1 MKKLTKKVLL
11 LFFLFICHKTQA
23 QNNLISLVILGIA
36 QDGGSPQI
44 GCEKS
49 CCKTLWENNHFEN
62 VTSIGL
68 VDKIENKFFLID
80 ASPDITK
87 QYQMLKSLTSK
98 PSLGGI
104 LLTHAHIGHYLGLLY
119 LGKESLGAKNVNVYS
134 MPKMTFF
141 LKNNG
146 PWSQLFKE
154 KNIRLNK
161 LKNDSIHSLGEN
173 LSIKPILVPH
183 RDEFSETVG
192 YLIKGGLR
200 SALFLPDIDKWEKWD
215 KKIEDLI
222 RNVDYAFID
231 GTFYD
236 GSEIP
241 HRNMNEIPHP
251 FVVETLERFKNLK
264 KMDKKKVYFIH
275 LNHTNPLLKAS
286 NKITKE
292 IIKRGYNIARTG
304 MKFDL

>member
-1 MKKLTKKVLL
+1 MKMFTKKVLF
-11 LFFLFICHKTQA
+11 LFFLFLCHKTHA
-23 QNNLISLVILGIA
+23 QNNLITLVILGIA

-44 GCEKS
+44 GCDKS
-49 CCKTLWENNHFEN
+49 CCKALWKNNNFEN

-68 VDKIENKFFLID
+68 VDNIENKLFLID
-80 ASPDITK
+80 ASPDIAK
-87 QYQMLKSLTSK
+87 QYQMLKSLNSK
-98 PSLGGI
+98 ASLGGI
-104 LLTHAHIGHYLGLLY
+104 LLTHAHIGHYSGLLY
-119 LGKESLGAKNVNVYS
+119 LGKESLGAKNVSVFS

-146 PWSQLFKE
+146 PWSQLVKE
-154 KNIRLNK
+154 KNIKINK
-161 LKNDSIHSLGEN
+161 LKNDSIQSLGEN

-183 RDEFSETVG
+183 RDEFSETIG
-192 YLIKGGLR
+192 YLIKGELK

-215 KKIEDLI
+215 KKIEDFI

-251 FVVETLERFKNLK
+251 FVLETLERFKSLK
-264 KMDKKKVYFIH
+264 KKNKKKIYFIH